1 MAHQPPLGKKEDQ
14 PRHRNWTQ
22 AIDTGAIDD
31 ALKEPTAGSRRV
43 LNEVHNLLAQRGY
56 DPIHQIVGYLLS
68 GDPAFITSHG
78 GARSLIRQMGRHELL
93 EELVRN
99 FVAREDGE
107 K

>member
-1 MAHQPPLGKKEDQ
+1 MAHQPPLGKKDEQ
-14 PRHRNWTQ
+14 AHRRHWTR
-22 AIDTGAIDD
+22 AIDTEAVEGASG
-31 ALKEPTAGSRRV
+31 EPPSRRV
-43 LNEVHNLLAQRGY
+43 LNEVHKLLAQRGY

-99 FVAREDGE
+99 FVAGEDGE